1 MVKMSSRRRN
11 DASEMRRHCCRGA
24 RALVLGAGDDG
35 GRLHSSLSVTSFLMP
50 EKRKKRKSSWLWNQ
64 LCLSTAAAA
73 ASTEEL
79 VSLYQQQQQVLSFSN
94 SNSLSVFCCPASVS
108 VCYPKIAESSAKDS
122 FLSFWS
128 STEAAEMVAAAAF
141 WAFCSSTSK
150 ILFFSFTHSLTCIL
164 FARSPGALFL

>member
-1 MVKMSSRRRN
+1 M
-11 DASEMRRHCCRGA
+11 MRQRWGDTAAEEQGHLFWVLLALMGEGCTHHC
-24 RALVLGAGDDG
+24 
-35 GRLHSSLSVTSFLMP
+35 LSHLFWCQ
-50 EKRKKRKSSWLWNQ
+50 RKKRKKSSWLWNQ
-64 LCLSTAAAA
+64 LCLSTAAA
-73 ASTEEL
+73 EEL
-79 VSLYQQQQQVLSFSN
+79 VSLYHQQQQVLSFSN
-94 SNSLSVFCCPASVS
+94 SHSLSVFCCPASVS

-150 ILFFSFTHSLTCIL
+150 ILFFLFTHSLTCIL